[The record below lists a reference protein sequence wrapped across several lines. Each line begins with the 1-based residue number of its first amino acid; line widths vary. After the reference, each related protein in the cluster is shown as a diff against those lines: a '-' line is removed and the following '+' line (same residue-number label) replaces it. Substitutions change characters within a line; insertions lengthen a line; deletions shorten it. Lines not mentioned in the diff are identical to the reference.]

1 MRNYSFFIFFKT
13 LPGDIMYGEIDLES
27 YTISLIRLN
36 NAFQKLED
44 NDDVLEIKNLFE
56 ESYNDLQKLYLD
68 IVDDLNQDE
77 VNLNEYYLFFANGKQ
92 TFPQYIEVL
101 KGIDNNELESAVNS
115 LLNVF
120 ENLNK
125 IAGEFKGIDLNDY

>member
-1 MRNYSFFIFFKT
+1 M
-13 LPGDIMYGEIDLES
+13 PGDIMYGEIDLES
-27 YTISLIRLN
+27 YTISIIRLN
-36 NAFQKLED
+36 TTFQKLED

-101 KGIDNNELESAVNS
+101 KSIDNEELESAVNS

-125 IAGEFKGIDLNDY
+125 IAKEFKGIDLNDY

>member
-1 MRNYSFFIFFKT
+1 M
-13 LPGDIMYGEIDLES
+13 PGDIMYGEIDLES
-27 YTISLIRLN
+27 YTLSIIRLN
-36 NAFQKLED
+36 TAFQKLED
-44 NDDVLEIKNLFE
+44 KDDVLEIKNLFE

-101 KGIDNNELESAVNS
+101 KGIDNDELESAVNS

-125 IAGEFKGIDLNDY
+125 IAGEFKGIDLNDYWFE

>member
-1 MRNYSFFIFFKT
+1 M
-13 LPGDIMYGEIDLES
+13 PGDIMYGEIDLES
-27 YTISLIRLN
+27 YTISIIRLN
-36 NAFQKLED
+36 TAFQKLED
-44 NDDVLEIKNLFE
+44 NADVLEIRSLLE
-56 ESYNDLQKLYLD
+56 ESYNDLQKIYLD

-92 TFPQYIEVL
+92 AFPQYIEAL
-101 KGIDNNELESAVNS
+101 KSINNEELESSVNS

-125 IAGEFKGIDLNDY
+125 IAKEFKGIDLNDY

>member
-1 MRNYSFFIFFKT
+1 M
-13 LPGDIMYGEIDLES
+13 PGDIMYGEIDLES
-27 YTISLIRLN
+27 YTLSIIRLN
-36 NAFQKLED
+36 TAFQKLED
-44 NDDVLEIKNLFE
+44 KDDVLEIKNLFE

-101 KGIDNNELESAVNS
+101 KGIDNDELESAVNS

>member
-1 MRNYSFFIFFKT
+1 M
-13 LPGDIMYGEIDLES
+13 PGDIMYGEIDLES
-27 YTISLIRLN
+27 YTLSIIRLN
-36 NAFQKLED
+36 TAFQKLED
-44 NDDVLEIKNLFE
+44 KDDVLEIKNLFE
-56 ESYNDLQKLYLD
+56 ESYNDLQKIYLD

-92 TFPQYIEVL
+92 TFPQYIEAL
-101 KGIDNNELESAVNS
+101 KSINNEELESSVNS

-125 IAGEFKGIDLNDY
+125 IAKEFKGIDLNDY

>member
-1 MRNYSFFIFFKT
+1 M
-13 LPGDIMYGEIDLES
+13 PGDIMYGEIDLES
-27 YTISLIRLN
+27 YTISIIRLN
-36 NAFQKLED
+36 TAFQKLED
-44 NDDVLEIKNLFE
+44 NAEVLEIKNLFE
-56 ESYNDLQKLYLD
+56 ESYNDLQKIYLD

-92 TFPQYIEVL
+92 AFPQYIDAL
-101 KGIDNNELESAVNS
+101 KSIDNEELESSVNS

-125 IAGEFKGIDLNDY
+125 IAKEFKGIDLNDY

>member
-1 MRNYSFFIFFKT
+1 M
-13 LPGDIMYGEIDLES
+13 PGDIMYGEIDLES
-27 YTISLIRLN
+27 YTISIIRLN
-36 NAFQKLED
+36 TAFQKLED
-44 NDDVLEIKNLFE
+44 NADVLEIKGLLE
-56 ESYNDLQKLYLD
+56 ESHDELQRLYLD

-92 TFPQYIEVL
+92 TFPQYIEAL
-101 KGIDNNELESAVNS
+101 KSIGNEELESSVNS

-125 IAGEFKGIDLNDY
+125 IAKEFKGIDLNDY

>member
-1 MRNYSFFIFFKT
+1 M
-13 LPGDIMYGEIDLES
+13 PGDIMYGEIDLES

-125 IAGEFKGIDLNDY
+125 IAGEFKGIDLNDYWSE

>member
-1 MRNYSFFIFFKT
+1 M
-13 LPGDIMYGEIDLES
+13 PGDIMYGEIDLES
-27 YTISLIRLN
+27 YTISIIRLN
-36 NAFQKLED
+36 TAFQKLED
-44 NDDVLEIKNLFE
+44 NAEVLEIKNLFE
-56 ESYNDLQKLYLD
+56 ESYNDLQKIYLD

-92 TFPQYIEVL
+92 AFPQYIDAL
-101 KGIDNNELESAVNS
+101 KSIDNEELESSVNS

-125 IAGEFKGIDLNDY
+125 IAKEFKGIDFNDY

>member
-1 MRNYSFFIFFKT
+1 M
-13 LPGDIMYGEIDLES
+13 PGDIMYGEIDLES
-27 YTISLIRLN
+27 YTISIIRLN
-36 NAFQKLED
+36 TAFQKLED
-44 NDDVLEIKNLFE
+44 NADVLEIRSLFE
-56 ESYNDLQKLYLD
+56 ESYEDLQKIYLD

-92 TFPQYIEVL
+92 AFPQYIDAL
-101 KGIDNNELESAVNS
+101 KSINNDELESSVKS

-125 IAGEFKGIDLNDY
+125 IAKEFKGIDLNDY

>member
-1 MRNYSFFIFFKT
+1 M
-13 LPGDIMYGEIDLES
+13 PGDIMYGEIDLES
-27 YTISLIRLN
+27 YTISIIRLN
-36 NAFQKLED
+36 TAFQKLED
-44 NDDVLEIKNLFE
+44 NADVLEIRSLFE
-56 ESYNDLQKLYLD
+56 ESYEDLQKIYLD

-92 TFPQYIEVL
+92 AFPQYIDAL
-101 KGIDNNELESAVNS
+101 KSIDNDELESSVKS

-125 IAGEFKGIDLNDY
+125 IAKEFKGIDLNDY

>member
-1 MRNYSFFIFFKT
+1 M
-13 LPGDIMYGEIDLES
+13 PGDIMYGEIDLES

-68 IVDDLNQDE
+68 IVDDLNQNE

-125 IAGEFKGIDLNDY
+125 IAGEFKGIDLNDYWSE

>member
-1 MRNYSFFIFFKT
+1 M
-13 LPGDIMYGEIDLES
+13 PGDIMYGEIDLES

-36 NAFQKLED
+36 NTFQKLED

-56 ESYNDLQKLYLD
+56 ESYNDLQKLYED
-68 IVDDLNQDE
+68 IIDDLNQDE

-92 TFPQYIEVL
+92 TFPQYIEIL
-101 KGIDNNELESAVNS
+101 KSIDNEELESAVNS

-125 IAGEFKGIDLNDY
+125 IAKEFKGIDLNDY